1 MMHKEKKITL
11 ETFMT
16 ASEDSF
22 GNITSIARKLNVPR
36 STLYDFIAANP
47 EAKKR
52 IESLREEFDDLAEHA
67 IQQEILDGNQN
78 MLRFYAS
85 TKLRGRGYAKTLRV
99 EDSKQEKPEFNI
111 FLKIQEEK

>member
-1 MMHKEKKITL
+1 MMQKEKKITL
-11 ETFMT
+11 EAFMT

-22 GNITSIARKLNVPR
+22 GKITSIARKLNVPR

-67 IQQEILDGNQN
+67 IQKEILEGNQN

-85 TKLRGRGYAKTLRV
+85 TKLRERGYAKTLRV